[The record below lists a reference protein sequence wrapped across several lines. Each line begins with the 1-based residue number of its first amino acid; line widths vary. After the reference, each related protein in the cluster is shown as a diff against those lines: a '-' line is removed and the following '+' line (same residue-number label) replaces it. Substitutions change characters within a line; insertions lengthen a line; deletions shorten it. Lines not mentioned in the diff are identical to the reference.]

1 MDYDDQAQLT
11 GFVSGLLLGAVLGV
25 GIALLT
31 APQSG
36 TRTRKRLR
44 RAATD
49 FRHGAVDRWDD
60 LADDLKRRVDDTVR
74 TARKRIPSR

>member
-11 GFVSGLLLGAVLGV
+11 SFVSGLLLGAVLGV

-36 TRTRKRLR
+36 PRTRKKLQ
-44 RAATD
+44 RAAVD
-49 FRHGAVDRWDD
+49 FREGAADRWDD
-60 LADDLKRRVDDTVR
+60 LADDMKRRVDDTVR
-74 TARKRIPSR
+74 SARKRLPSR